1 MANKVRITYNAP
13 VTLNFSLVCALVLIM
28 SRLIMPHLILVLFSA
43 PARQGCPGAFN
54 WTNPIHYL
62 RLFTHVFGHAGW
74 NHLVGNLAFILLL
87 GPLLEERYGSRLLLL
102 MIMVTAFVTGI
113 LSCTF
118 LYFLDRSPLIHKLTD
133 FFNALPSMQH
143 IVNYYKQQAA
153 YFAEYAAKLMEIDIE
168 QFKQETALYISL
180 ASNLENAKTEQEL
193 NTMLYT
199 AAETIGMK
207 IPWHTHSSFDS
218 FMKDKNARMVFE

>member
-13 VTLNFSLVCALVLIM
+13 VTLNFSLVCALVLII

-43 PARQGCPGAFN
+43 PARQVCPGAFN

-113 LSCTF
+113 LNAVF
-118 LYFLDRSPLIHKLTD
+118 LSTG
-133 FFNALPSMQH
+133 
-143 IVNYYKQQAA
+143 
-153 YFAEYAAKLMEIDIE
+153 LMG
-168 QFKQETALYISL
+168 
-180 ASNLENAKTEQEL
+180 ASGIAFMMILL
-193 NTMLYT
+193 
-199 AAETIGMK
+199 
-207 IPWHTHSSFDS
+207 SSFGSVQIFVDDNIS
-218 FMKDKNARMVFE
+218 NFAHIAGGLCGSIFGFAAAPIKRKRNAS

>member
-43 PARQGCPGAFN
+43 PARQGCPG
-54 WTNPIHYL
+54 
-62 RLFTHVFGHAGW
+62 HAGW

-113 LSCTF
+113 LNAVFLSTGLMGASGIAFMMILLSSFGSVQKDGIPLTF
-118 LYFLDRSPLIHKLTD
+118 LLALIIYLGREVAAIFVDDNISNFAHIAGGLCGSIFGFAAAPIKRKR
-133 FFNALPSMQH
+133 NAS
-143 IVNYYKQQAA
+143 
-153 YFAEYAAKLMEIDIE
+153 
-168 QFKQETALYISL
+168 
-180 ASNLENAKTEQEL
+180 
-193 NTMLYT
+193 
-199 AAETIGMK
+199 
-207 IPWHTHSSFDS
+207 
-218 FMKDKNARMVFE
+218 